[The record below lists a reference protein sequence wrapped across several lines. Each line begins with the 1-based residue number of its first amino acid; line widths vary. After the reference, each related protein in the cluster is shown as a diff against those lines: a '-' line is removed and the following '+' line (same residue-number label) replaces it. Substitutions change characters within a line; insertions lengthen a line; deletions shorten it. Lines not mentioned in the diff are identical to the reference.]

1 MPLIATL
8 GNNSKKTSVLL
19 MLIFRVIEKKKIFK
33 NVALKYY
40 LGEYEN
46 NINDKNRNNFS

>member
-19 MLIFRVIEKKKIFK
+19 MLIFRVVEKKIFK

-46 NINDKNRNNFS
+46 NINDKKYE